1 MSMQYP
7 LSIYKVALNA
17 ELSDCP
23 QIRVTQIP
31 CKRTSKQFMTA
42 HGRAIKHESLM
53 KPTSVVDSKLL
64 MEYVYCLTEEDV
76 QEAVELLLKRAQKKA
91 DDMLAKA
98 TALKQS
104 VYRTPII
111 TRNNWS
117 DES

>member
-1 MSMQYP
+1 MQYP
-7 LSIYKVALNA
+7 LSIYRVALNA

-76 QEAVELLLKRAQKKA
+76 QEAVELLLKRGQTKA

-98 TALKQS
+98 TALKQL

-111 TRNNWS
+111 TRSNWS